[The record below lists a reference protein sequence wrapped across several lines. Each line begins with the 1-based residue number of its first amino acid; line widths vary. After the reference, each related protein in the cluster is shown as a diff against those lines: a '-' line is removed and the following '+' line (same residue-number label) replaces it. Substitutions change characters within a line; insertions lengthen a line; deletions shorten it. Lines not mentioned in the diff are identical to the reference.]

1 MRATDKILIVM
12 IVYLVLFSAGV
23 LVIFWHTGEEPT
35 VLVGGTVAAL
45 VTEIIALCRIRIN
58 KEQTDDEQQQTGEL
72 HETEPE
78 SLGETEPQDR
88 HGQHTLHGG
97 ESER

>member
-58 KEQTDDEQQQTGEL
+58 KENLRQYFPKNEWREYNRWNDQL
-72 HETEPE
+72 
-78 SLGETEPQDR
+78 
-88 HGQHTLHGG
+88 
-97 ESER
+97 